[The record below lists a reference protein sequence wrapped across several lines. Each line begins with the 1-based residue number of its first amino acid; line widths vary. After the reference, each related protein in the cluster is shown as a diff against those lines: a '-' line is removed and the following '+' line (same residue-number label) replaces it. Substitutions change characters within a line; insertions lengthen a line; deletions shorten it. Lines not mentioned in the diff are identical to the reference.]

1 MLKEHRE
8 KLRQLNKEIAWQE
21 IRIESASRDLKM
33 EWRRLALLELKKE
46 RVFKDAERIIN
57 RSDV

>member
-1 MLKEHRE
+1 MKQAKQLLRE
-8 KLRQLNKEIAWQE
+8 INKEISFQK

-46 RVFKDAERIIN
+46 RLCNIIKG
-57 RSDV
+57 VK